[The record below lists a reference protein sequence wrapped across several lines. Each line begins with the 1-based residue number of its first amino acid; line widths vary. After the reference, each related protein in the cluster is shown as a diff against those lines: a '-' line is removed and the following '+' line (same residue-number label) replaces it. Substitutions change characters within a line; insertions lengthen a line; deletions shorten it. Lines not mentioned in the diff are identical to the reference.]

1 MFIDHRMPEDGI
13 AADSKSKANFRE
25 AALCVE
31 IVKYF
36 LLQGYR
42 TDQIVVLTPY
52 LDQSRERLGACF
64 RRQMLVKPSITI
76 GKTPSSEALQHPTSL
91 RVPGVTHENI
101 AVAFQNIA
109 SAIDLRILARPPLGL
124 PHNIH

>member
-1 MFIDHRMPEDGI
+1 MFEELRWDVFRLASGMLFFVDENVMFIDHRMPEDGI

-25 AALCVE
+25 AELCVE

-64 RRQMLVKPSITI
+64 RRQMLVKPSITNR
-76 GKTPSSEALQHPTSL
+76 KDPKQ
-91 RVPGVTHENI
+91 
-101 AVAFQNIA
+101 
-109 SAIDLRILARPPLGL
+109 
-124 PHNIH
+124 